1 MHCPRPAR
9 RSSTWFNAVADDPRV
24 AQCDRRRAGRR
35 CRAAG
40 LIVHDDLYNTAKRLV
55 TKLILRAKVAYF
67 STMIVQCSF
76 SRQLFHVTNRPVD
89 RKKPQVLPS
98 CYPLVELPSA
108 LLTIFF
114 LDKIR
119 AARINRDS
127 QAPEPHSTE
136 SVLAKEVSFLIFLLS
151 TCNGDRSEILH
162 YSRHQNTV
170 N

>member
-1 MHCPRPAR
+1 M
-9 RSSTWFNAVADDPRV
+9 
-24 AQCDRRRAGRR
+24 
-35 CRAAG
+35 
-40 LIVHDDLYNTAKRLV
+40 HDDLYNTAKRLV

-114 LDKIR
+114 WTK
-119 AARINRDS
+119 S
-127 QAPEPHSTE
+127 EQHG
-136 SVLAKEVSFLIFLLS
+136 LIG
-151 TCNGDRSEILH
+151 TVK
-162 YSRHQNTV
+162 HQSLTPLNQS
-170 N
+170 